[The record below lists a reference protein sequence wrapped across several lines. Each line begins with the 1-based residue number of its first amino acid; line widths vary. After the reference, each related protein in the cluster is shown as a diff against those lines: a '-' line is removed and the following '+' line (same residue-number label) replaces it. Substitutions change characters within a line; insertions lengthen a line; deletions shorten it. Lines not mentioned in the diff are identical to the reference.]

1 MPLVPMG
8 PKDDPYKMFQSRP
21 DQLPDWVSYD
31 PSTDVLTIDG
41 VAYARSFFT
50 FMAKGEVGCLARIDR
65 RGADGAITMSRV
77 DGPSGKI
84 TA

>member
-21 DQLPDWVSYD
+21 DQLPGWVSYD
-31 PSTDVLTIDG
+31 PS
-41 VAYARSFFT
+41 
-50 FMAKGEVGCLARIDR
+50 
-65 RGADGAITMSRV
+65 ADGAITMSRV